1 MQGQYVDHSPYQ
13 KEGTG
18 ISSVS
23 FQRVS
28 KVSFQRESMSFQ
40 REFPRE

>member
-23 FQRVS
+23 FQG
-28 KVSFQRESMSFQ
+28 ESANAYD
-40 REFPRE
+40 P